1 MRLQFRSALAIS
13 VVVVAGLILLLVYS
27 GPRSDPNGT
36 PAETL
41 VVYCA
46 AGLQPPVAEII
57 KDYEAAH
64 PVTFQTQYA
73 GSGTLLSEIRVA
85 GGDVYIAA
93 DEQYLLTA
101 RQMNLV
107 REILPIATQR
117 PVIVVPKG
125 NLKKIGSLDDLLAN
139 GVRLSLAD
147 PKMAAIGKV
156 VEGILKK
163 PAAATGATKTP
174 GLWDRLW
181 KKAVI
186 HRETVNQVANDVKL
200 TATDAGIV
208 WDATAVQYPD
218 LQVVHVPLFEKSK
231 NEIALAVLAPSKN
244 PDAAQRFAAYVT
256 AADNGLAV
264 FRKHGYTVL
273 EGPASRNEEHGE
285 RTKGAH

>member
-13 VVVVAGLILLLVYS
+13 VVVVAGLILLLVYG
-27 GPRSDPNGT
+27 GPSAGPNGT

-57 KDYEAAH
+57 KDYEAAQ
-64 PVTFQTQYA
+64 PVTLQTQYA

-85 GGDVYIAA
+85 GGDVFIAA
-93 DEQYLLTA
+93 DKQYLLTA
-101 RQMNLV
+101 REMNLV
-107 REILPIATQR
+107 REILPIATQT

-125 NLKKIGSLDDLLAN
+125 NPKHIGNLDDLLPS

-163 PAAATGATKTP
+163 KTESA
-174 GLWDRLW
+174 GSKTSADLWGRLW
-181 KKAVI
+181 QKAVV

-200 TATDAGIV
+200 TAADAGIV

-218 LQVVHVPLFEKSK
+218 LQVVHVPLFENSR
-231 NEIALAVLAPSKN
+231 NEIALAVLTASKN
-244 PDAAQRFAAYVT
+244 PDAAQRFAAYLT
-256 AADNGLAV
+256 AADKGLAV
-264 FRKHGYTVL
+264 FRKHGYAVI
-273 EGPASRNEEHGE
+273 EGPGMKKEAQGEKTRSEH
-285 RTKGAH
+285 

>member
-1 MRLQFRSALAIS
+1 
-13 VVVVAGLILLLVYS
+13 
-27 GPRSDPNGT
+27 
-36 PAETL
+36 
-41 VVYCA
+41 VYCA
-46 AGLQPPVAEII
+46 AGLQPPVAEVIQ
-57 KDYEAAH
+57 DYEATH

-73 GSGTLLSEIRVA
+73 GSGTLLSEILVA

-101 RQMNLV
+101 RQLNLV

-125 NLKKIGSLDDLLAN
+125 NPKKIGDLDDLLAN

-163 PAAATGATKTP
+163 QAAAAGATNTA

-181 KKAVI
+181 QKAVV

-200 TATDAGIV
+200 TAADAGIV
-208 WDATAVQYPD
+208 WDATAVQYPE
-218 LQVVHVPLFEKSK
+218 LQAVHVPLFEKSK
-231 NEIALAVLAPSKN
+231 NVIALGVLAPSKN
-244 PDAAQRFAAYVT
+244 PDAAERFAAYLT
-256 AADNGLAV
+256 ASDKGLTV
-264 FRKHGYTVL
+264 FRKHGYTVI
-273 EGPASRNEEHGE
+273 EGPGMKKEEQGNRATGE
-285 RTKGAH
+285 H